1 MTFLQHT
8 FIKPWATAASQEGPA
23 LGPAGTSSLLR
34 VAGSGERLG
43 THRCLLGE
51 SGAMEKEKQI
61 SRRSSSFTGGSRE
74 CSLRVAFQQRPEGRD
89 GGGGSWI
96 RPGTSLLLRQAPLPH
111 AVTWACDPAWQMMT
125 SRSLAAMVGL
135 GMVTHP
141 SSCWGS

>member
-23 LGPAGTSSLLR
+23 LGPTGTSSLLR

-89 GGGGSWI
+89 GVGGG
-96 RPGTSLLLRQAPLPH
+96 
-111 AVTWACDPAWQMMT
+111 VMDT
-125 SRSLAAMVGL
+125 SRHLTAPEASSSPSRRHVG
-135 GMVTHP
+135 M
-141 SSCWGS
+141 